1 MSKTVHRPEYA
12 ILTEYLRAARLAA
25 GLHQSDIAAAL
36 DRTQSFV
43 SDVENGSRRL
53 DLLELRD
60 VCRVVGV
67 DFLDF
72 IRQVEHAIQ
81 GMPPAR
87 GAKRARTQAPAPKPN
102 KKVIRR

>member
-1 MSKTVHRPEYA
+1 MSKTVHRPENA
-12 ILTEYLRAARLAA
+12 VLTQHLRAARLAA
-25 GLHQSDIAAAL
+25 GLHQSDIAEAL

-60 VCRVVGV
+60 VCRVVGI

-72 IRQVEHAIQ
+72 VRQIEHAIQ
-81 GMPPAR
+81 AMPPAR
-87 GAKRARTQAPAPKPN
+87 GAKRTRVKAPA
-102 KKVIRR
+102 RRRRRA